1 MVVRDFSLPSSGS
14 SSILVNPYDIEAT
27 DTYAYTGDVD
37 DTGGWLTLHKR
48 RHQRALAPYLAGA
61 VAAIAAKRQSTR
73 DDPLSRAQA
82 EILRMALEFE
92 AEGSDGNS
100 VLTPT
105 VSTALSTCTPAGTS
119 VTGGAADPSAM
130 QSGERHPKASFLG
143 RCGKVLV
150 RKRSFWK
157 KKDEES

>member
-1 MVVRDFSLPSSGS
+1 MSGS

-27 DTYAYTGDVD
+27 DPYACTGDAD

-48 RHQRALAPYLAGA
+48 RHQRAFAPYLAGA
-61 VAAIAAKRQSTR
+61 VAAVAAKRQSTR
-73 DDPLSRAQA
+73 DDPLSRAQE

-92 AEGSDGNS
+92 AEAFDGNS

-105 VSTALSTCTPAGTS
+105 ASSAQSTCIPAGTS
-119 VTGGAADPSAM
+119 VTCGAADPSAM
-130 QSGERHPKASFLG
+130 QSGERLPRASFLE

-157 KKDEES
+157 KKEEDET